1 MSFMSVR
8 SMLSARARECA
19 EYLQTQIDNPTLS
32 FDAVDSD
39 VFVSGGETSLTIRVH
54 QYNHTPDGTNFSM
67 SGVVINN
74 QDDFFLGLGNKV
86 KMDPNPFPGKDV
98 YAFTNLDDF
107 RSVKKLA
114 LKYFI
119 A

>member
-1 MSFMSVR
+1 
-8 SMLSARARECA
+8 MLSARARECA

-54 QYNHTPDGTNFSM
+54 KYDYTPDGTNFSM

-98 YAFTNLDDF
+98 YVFTNLDDF